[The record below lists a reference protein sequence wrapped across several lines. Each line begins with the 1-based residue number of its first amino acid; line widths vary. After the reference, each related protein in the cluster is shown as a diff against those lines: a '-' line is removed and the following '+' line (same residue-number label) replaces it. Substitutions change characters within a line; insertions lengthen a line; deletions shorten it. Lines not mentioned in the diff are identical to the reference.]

1 MEPFKGQCAYSEQ
14 KMAPG
19 IVNVSTKRSGYACLL
34 KDSSDEKVEGVMKTS
49 GTG

>member
-1 MEPFKGQCAYSEQ
+1 MEPFEGQCSYPEQ

-34 KDSSDEKVEGVMKTS
+34 KDSNDKTVEGVMKTS
-49 GTG
+49 CTG